1 MDKNRSQMDRR
12 TVMISMAAGG
22 STMFLGN
29 AFGQSAERPAVQMS
43 GVLNA
48 RSIQRFA
55 REIEKNRG
63 KIIALDVSGDEAEE
77 PGKAFDIG
85 PAAGPELIIEYRTA
99 QIATTINV
107 TGPYRKTS
115 NNPNRYT
122 FSGYYEVRTV
132 ASGNSRNT
140 RTYVLGRMPDAK
152 VLDDGGVP
160 KIRL

>member
-1 MDKNRSQMDRR
+1 MDNNRSQINRR
-12 TVMISMAAGG
+12 TVMLSMAVGG
-22 STMFLGN
+22 STMFWGN
-29 AFGQSAERPAVQMS
+29 AFGQNAERPALQMM

-63 KIIALDVSGDEAEE
+63 QILALDVSGEEASE
-77 PGKAFDIG
+77 PGKTFDIG
-85 PAAGPELIIEYRTA
+85 AGAGPELIIEYRTS
-99 QIATTINV
+99 QIATIINV
-107 TGPYRKTS
+107 TGPFRQTGK
-115 NNPNRYT
+115 NPARYA

-140 RTYVLGRMPDAK
+140 RTYVLGRLPDAK
-152 VLDDGGVP
+152 VLDDGGFP